1 MDWQVYLARWP
12 MPMPQFEMVR
22 EGTALLVVDMQYSSV
37 HPDYGLSR
45 LVGENY
51 PDIAEY
57 YLPRVSKLV
66 IPNICRLLKLFRQN
80 EMQIVYLTLGTEH
93 RDGGDMAPLIK
104 QRQLQRQA
112 QAERTTTFIKGTLEH
127 SVIEELKPEGK
138 DLVINKT
145 CYGAFNSTGLDS
157 ILHHLEVKNLV
168 IVGVGTD
175 ICVETTARDAADRGY
190 NCVLVEDACATFD
203 QISHEATL
211 RTFAKVFGMVK
222 STEDVVAELSRRSE
236 R

>member
-1 MDWQVYLARWP
+1 MDWQEYLARWP
-12 MPMPQFEMVR
+12 MPMPQFDLVP

-37 HPDYGLSR
+37 HPDHGLSR
-45 LVGENY
+45 LVRENY
-51 PDIAEY
+51 PEIAEY
-57 YLPRVSKLV
+57 YLPRVSKVV
-66 IPNICRLLKLFRQN
+66 IPNVCRLLGLFRQN
-80 EMQIVYLTLGTEH
+80 DMQVVYLTLGTEH
-93 RDGGDMAPLIK
+93 RDGSDMAPLLK

-112 QAERTTTFIKGTLEH
+112 RAETTTTFIKGTREH
-127 SVIEELKPEGK
+127 SVIEVLKPEGK

-145 CYGAFNSTGLDS
+145 SYGGFSSTGLDS
-157 ILHHLEVKNLV
+157 ILRHLEVTNLV

-190 NCVLVEDACATFD
+190 HCVLVEDGCATFD

-222 STEDVVAELSRRSE
+222 STEEVIAALHRAS
-236 R
+236 